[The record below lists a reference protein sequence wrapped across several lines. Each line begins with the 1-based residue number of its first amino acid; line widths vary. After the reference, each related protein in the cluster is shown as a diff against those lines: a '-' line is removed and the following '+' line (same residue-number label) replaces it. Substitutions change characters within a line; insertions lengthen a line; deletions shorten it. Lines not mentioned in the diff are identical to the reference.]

1 MTVENH
7 KLYTASG
14 EFYGHLRAEAVSDGS
29 FRLSIQDTG
38 PVSADEQ
45 VWDERGGWESF
56 YNSTARFHLGD

>member
-1 MTVENH
+1 
-7 KLYTASG
+7 
-14 EFYGHLRAEAVSDGS
+14 VSDGS